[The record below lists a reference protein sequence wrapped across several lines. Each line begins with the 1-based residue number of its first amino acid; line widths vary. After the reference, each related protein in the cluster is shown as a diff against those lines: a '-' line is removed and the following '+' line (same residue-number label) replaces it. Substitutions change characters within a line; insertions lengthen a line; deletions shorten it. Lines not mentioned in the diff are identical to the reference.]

1 MNSLVL
7 APFSDD
13 GVARL
18 QALGRVVHE
27 PWTATQTLWDPQEL
41 GQRLDAEGFDA
52 LVIEADFAFEELFA
66 AAPRLRVVALC
77 RGALNH
83 VDLDAATD
91 AGVVVVHT
99 PARNAQAVAEF
110 AVAQMFALARQ
121 TAQADRYVRGGRW
134 TDLADPYT
142 RFQGR
147 ELAGATLGLV
157 GLGAVGRAVA
167 RIAGALGMRVLAY
180 DPYVANA
187 ESAELVTLDELLRSA
202 DFVSLQLPDTDETT
216 GMIGAGRIAAMK
228 PGAFL
233 VNVASPYAVNRP
245 ALADALARGHIA
257 GAAFDVHETQPI
269 PPDSPFLTLPNVL
282 LTPHVGGAT
291 RETVERHSSMAA
303 EDIERLARGEKPLR
317 LANPEVWERRRK
329 D

>member
-13 GVARL
+13 GLARL
-18 QALGRVVHE
+18 RALGRAVHE
-27 PWTATQTLWDPQEL
+27 PWTATQTLWDPEEL
-41 GQRLDAEGFDA
+41 GRRLAAEAFDA

-66 AAPRLRVVALC
+66 EAAQLRIVAVC

-83 VDLDAATD
+83 VDLNAATD

-110 AVAQMFALARQ
+110 AVAQLFALARL
-121 TAQADRYVRGGRW
+121 TTQADRYVRNGQW

-157 GLGAVGRAVA
+157 GLGAVGRAIA
-167 RIAGALGMRVLAY
+167 RIAGALGMRVIAY
-180 DPYVANA
+180 DPYVADA
-187 ESAELVTLDELLRSA
+187 EDAELVTLDELLRSA
-202 DFVSLQLPDTDETT
+202 DFVSLQVPDTESAA
-216 GMIGAGRIAAMK
+216 GMIDAARIAAMK

-233 VNVASPYAVNRP
+233 VNVASPYAVDRQ

-257 GAAFDVHETQPI
+257 GAAIDVHEAQPI
-269 PPDSPFLTLPNVL
+269 PPDSPFLALPNIL
-282 LTPHVGGAT
+282 LTPHIGGAT
-291 RETVERHSSMAA
+291 RETVERHSAMAA

-317 LANPEVWERRRK
+317 LANPEVWERRR
-329 D
+329 